1 MDPILAALPLSLL
14 KLVEGSL
21 SNDEVSSDEEMLGY
35 FIDNGLTEE
44 QARQALTYRDQYLN
58 NIYLDGFTP
67 ITAVD
72 EALQSRT
79 PNSSSRT
86 ERFSSTPGAVLAP
99 ANRCCSRSSEDTTM
113 PANTSSTLYRIDE
126 CPDVMADA
134 CVGDDQNNLIFLS
147 IWARD
152 TAVQQFLAR
161 LTLGRDEQ
169 GLDQFHVITD
179 QGGSVPVFIGNVDR
193 LEKRITRAY
202 RRTLFGSLSNV
213 WLFDRRCVK
222 PDKANASALALLP
235 RDSAHRLDR
244 LWMLVRDTCPLP
256 LLDHW
261 RETVLELL
269 QSREMLARLP
279 FALGPLEGHR
289 LAIDVPALSLR
300 WAP

>member
-1 MDPILAALPLSLL
+1 
-14 KLVEGSL
+14 
-21 SNDEVSSDEEMLGY
+21 
-35 FIDNGLTEE
+35 
-44 QARQALTYRDQYLN
+44 
-58 NIYLDGFTP
+58 
-67 ITAVD
+67 
-72 EALQSRT
+72 
-79 PNSSSRT
+79 
-86 ERFSSTPGAVLAP
+86 
-99 ANRCCSRSSEDTTM
+99 M
-113 PANTSSTLYRIDE
+113 PENTSSTTLYRIDE
-126 CPDVMADA
+126 CSDVMADA
-134 CVGDDQNNLIFLS
+134 CVGDDQGNLIFLS

-235 RDSAHRLDR
+235 KGSAHRLDR

-289 LAIDVPALSLR
+289 LAIDVPALTLALGSLIR
-300 WAP
+300 SDVLTAYPYPAKIWTPEVVAA